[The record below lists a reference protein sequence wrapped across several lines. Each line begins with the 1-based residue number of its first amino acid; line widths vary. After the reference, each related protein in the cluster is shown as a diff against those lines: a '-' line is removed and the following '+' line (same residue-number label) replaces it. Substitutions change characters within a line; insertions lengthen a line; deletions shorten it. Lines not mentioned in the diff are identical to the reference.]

1 MMGLGSLK
9 YVHDKQ
15 NFIIFSFVWKF
26 LCGMGAGINS
36 TSSFAIVARHY
47 KNDREKTIGMM
58 ESSSGVGLLL
68 GPFLGAILYEIGGY
82 LMPFLAFCN
91 FNSFHLSQLPFTCVC
106 THS

>member
-15 NFIIFSFVWKF
+15 NFIVFSFVWKF

-82 LMPFLAFCN
+82 LMPFLAFGN
-91 FNSFHLSQLPFTCVC
+91 FES
-106 THS
+106 